1 LNQRSKKLSIPVKLR
16 QHRRKRNMV
25 INLSV
30 LLGGIALYFREI
42 QIWLLVFAL
51 INSYG
56 WSLFFLDKRKAVHQ
70 EQFRIPES
78 TFFLVSLCGG
88 GFGTVI
94 GMLLH
99 RHKTKQMRFRLVLP
113 ALMLISLIILGYGIQ
128 YILK

>member
-1 LNQRSKKLSIPVKLR
+1 LSIPVKLG
-16 QHRRKRNMV
+16 QHRRKRNLV

-30 LLGGIALYFREI
+30 LLGGIALYFKGIEI
-42 QIWLLVFAL
+42 WMLAFAL
-51 INSYG
+51 INGYG

-88 GFGTVI
+88 GLGTVI

-99 RHKTKQMRFRLVLP
+99 RHKTKHIRFTFLLPVL
-113 ALMLISLIILGYGIQ
+113 MFTSLIIFGYGVQ